1 MPAGDR
7 ERWDKRW
14 SQAGPVGEPPRI
26 LRDHGHLL
34 PTTGDALEIACGLG
48 AGALWLAQSGLRV
61 QAWDVSPVAV
71 ERLAAEA
78 ARRAVS
84 LEALVRDVV
93 EAPPEPASV
102 DVLLVTRFLDRAL
115 LPALRSALRPGGL
128 LLLQTFWG
136 PRIER
141 GPRRDAWRLRA
152 GELPEI
158 AAELEV
164 LVAEE
169 GDDEEAVLIAR
180 RRP

>member
-1 MPAGDR
+1 M
-7 ERWDKRW
+7 
-14 SQAGPVGEPPRI
+14 GEPPRI
-26 LRDHGHLL
+26 LVDHGHLL
-34 PTTGDALEIACGLG
+34 PATGDALEIACGLG
-48 AGALWLAQSGLRV
+48 AGALGLAASGLRV
-61 QAWDVSPVAV
+61 EAWDVSPVAV
-71 ERLAAEA
+71 ERVRAEA
-78 ARRAVS
+78 ARRDLPIDAR
-84 LEALVRDVV
+84 VRDVV

-115 LPALRSALRPGGL
+115 LPALRLSLRPGGL

-136 PRIER
+136 PRVHR
-141 GPRRDAWRLRA
+141 GPGRDAWRLRA

-169 GDDEEAVLIAR
+169 GDDEEAILIAR